1 MKAIDMKVLIIS
13 NMYPDDKNPSYG
25 VFVEKFCN
33 QLEKIGL
40 SYNLSV
46 MYKANSRISK
56 IKNYIFFYFDAL
68 IRILFSKYDLIYVHY
83 ASHSSIPVLI
93 AKPFIRSKVYVN
105 VHGSDIF
112 PENKKQLMMQNITKC
127 ILLKSD
133 KIIVPSEYFFK
144 YIVKEFSIEEKK
156 IEIYPSAGIDTNIFK
171 MNVEVK
177 TPQFL
182 QILENKGNKKVF
194 GFCGRI
200 SEGKGWD
207 TFIQA
212 IDNLK
217 NSKRLNGIYIL
228 VGDGPQSDELERL
241 IEEKKLGDIVIYFKQ
256 LLPQIELAS
265 FFSTIDYLVFPTR
278 RNGESLGLVALE
290 SMACGTP
297 VICSN
302 FAAPKYYIDDGGNGI
317 KFEVNSPSSL
327 AEAILR
333 AENQSLIEYSQ
344 MSNSARETASEY
356 FEDNI
361 LPKLEK
367 IIKQ

>member
-1 MKAIDMKVLIIS
+1 
-13 NMYPDDKNPSYG
+13 
-25 VFVEKFCN
+25 
-33 QLEKIGL
+33 
-40 SYNLSV
+40 
-46 MYKANSRISK
+46 
-56 IKNYIFFYFDAL
+56 
-68 IRILFSKYDLIYVHY
+68 
-83 ASHSSIPVLI
+83 
-93 AKPFIRSKVYVN
+93 
-105 VHGSDIF
+105 
-112 PENKKQLMMQNITKC
+112 
-127 ILLKSD
+127 